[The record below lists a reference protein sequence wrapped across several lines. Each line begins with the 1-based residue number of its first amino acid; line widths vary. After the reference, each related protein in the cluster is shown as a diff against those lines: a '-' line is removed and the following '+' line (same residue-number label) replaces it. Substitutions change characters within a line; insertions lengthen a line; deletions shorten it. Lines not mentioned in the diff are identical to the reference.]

1 MNNNFVSRIKIL
13 NFNPLLAKKR
23 KISSLSARKEIELVH
38 SLLEILGLQRNTD
51 LRFEQYYIFIKNK
64 CLVIYKM

>member
-1 MNNNFVSRIKIL
+1 M
-13 NFNPLLAKKR
+13 LAKKR

-51 LRFEQYYIFIKNK
+51 LRFEQYYIF
-64 CLVIYKM
+64 YKK